1 MLPPW
6 EGFDDAGHYSYIQ
19 QIADKGSRPHYRDRI
34 SAEIIDYLKI
44 APGPQTLNPRWTYQD
59 FFAAPRATVEFV
71 RTAAHANRDPNR
83 VWRNG
88 SGANWEAQQP
98 PLYYLLMAPLYSIS
112 KGSSLVDQLFL
123 LRGVSYG
130 LAWVGLCI
138 MTLFWFRGTSGKSV
152 SEPSSYLAPALWP
165 LFFPM
170 WFPEMARLGNDCLVA
185 LLAACAWIVL
195 TNINFSDSDRYRYR
209 YVVLGLIC
217 GLGLLTKATFLP
229 LVAAIIVVLL
239 FQIWQGRIAADIVKH
254 RSKGL
259 VTFVVVTIAISGWWY
274 VEQLSETGNII
285 GSIDMILL
293 SKMGGLLAGLSNNA
307 SLLAFANGLLY
318 LAVTFLW
325 GAILTPPLIT
335 YLPLV
340 SVVLLLGWG
349 NIRQSG
355 ISNLTA
361 TDWVAL
367 LTLTG
372 LLVGLFN
379 QIAVWIALWAEAAI
393 PGYYLHSF
401 APILASL
408 AGRGMAGIKTS
419 RLYSRAM
426 LGLLFLP
433 LFFLPLGMIVQAQYL
448 SGCSTD
454 QPMMFYY
461 NVFSSGPCATDL
473 PKIIDNLSVLAFP
486 LQALCCFVA
495 GWIFMFCGALAAVR
509 LRV

>member
-19 QIADKGSRPHYRDRI
+19 QIADKGSRPRYRDRI

-59 FFAAPRATVEFV
+59 FFAAPRVTVEFV

-88 SGANWEAQQP
+88 SGGNWEAQQP

-130 LAWVGLCI
+130 LAWVGLCV

-152 SEPSSYLAPALWP
+152 SEPSSYLVPALWP

-185 LLAACAWIVL
+185 LLVACAWIAL

-209 YVVLGLIC
+209 YLVLGLIC

-229 LVAAIIVVLL
+229 LVVAIIAVLL
-239 FQIWQGRIAADIVKH
+239 FQIWQGRIAADIAKH

-259 VTFVVVTIAISGWWY
+259 VTFAVVTIAISGWWY

-293 SKMGGLLAGLSNNA
+293 SKMGGLLVGLSNNA
-307 SLLAFANGLLY
+307 SLMPFANGLLY
-318 LAVTFLW
+318 LVGRYIDPAADYLSAAFVRRSAAWLGQHQTIRHFESHCNGLG
-325 GAILTPPLIT
+325 GAADTRRP
-335 YLPLV
+335 
-340 SVVLLLGWG
+340 LGWP
-349 NIRQSG
+349 IQSNRCVDCAMG
-355 ISNLTA
+355 RSRHSR
-361 TDWVAL
+361 L
-367 LTLTG
+367 LPSFICTG
-372 LLVGLFN
+372 FGF
-379 QIAVWIALWAEAAI
+379 
-393 PGYYLHSF
+393 
-401 APILASL
+401 
-408 AGRGMAGIKTS
+408 AGRARHG
-419 RLYSRAM
+419 RY
-426 LGLLFLP
+426 
-433 LFFLPLGMIVQAQYL
+433 
-448 SGCSTD
+448 
-454 QPMMFYY
+454 
-461 NVFSSGPCATDL
+461 
-473 PKIIDNLSVLAFP
+473 
-486 LQALCCFVA
+486 
-495 GWIFMFCGALAAVR
+495 
-509 LRV
+509 